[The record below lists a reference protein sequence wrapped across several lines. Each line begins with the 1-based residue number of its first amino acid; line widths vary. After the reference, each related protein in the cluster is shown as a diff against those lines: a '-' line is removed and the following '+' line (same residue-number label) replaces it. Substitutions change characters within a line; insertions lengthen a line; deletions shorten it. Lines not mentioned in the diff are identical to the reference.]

1 MMKEYIYSVAVYLR
15 LSRDDE
21 DIDGSTKAESNKIV
35 VYDER
40 NIEVKWNFQQALS
53 GALFQYQLALV

>member
-1 MMKEYIYSVAVYLR
+1 MIGDGESGVYEYMQNHCFTELSKEIVDR
-15 LSRDDE
+15 F
-21 DIDGSTKAESNKIV
+21 INKIV

-40 NIEVKWNFQQALS
+40 SIEVEWNFQQALS